1 MSKEELFSK
10 LRQGILN
17 YDSEM
22 TKKGAEEIIEKGIPV
37 LEAISAL
44 NKATVEQGERFARF
58 EVFLTHLMMTADA
71 LNAAL
76 KVLLPKI
83 PKDKVPRVGTV
94 LIGTVKGDIHDIGK
108 TIVATMLTASGFE
121 VHDLGKDVSSTRF
134 AEEAEKLD
142 PDIVAASA
150 LMTTTKPALKDLVDY
165 FKAVG
170 IREKYKIMVGGAPVN
185 ASYAEEI
192 GADSYAPDAVEAA
205 KVAKKLI
212 AKTKAT

>member
-1 MSKEELFSK
+1 MSKEKVFSR

-22 TKKGAEEIIEKGIPV
+22 TKKAAEEVVDKGIPI

-44 NKATVEQGERFARF
+44 NEATVEQGERFARF

-76 KVLLPKI
+76 RVLLPKI
-83 PKDKVPRVGTV
+83 PKEKVPRRGTV

-121 VHDLGKDVSSTRF
+121 VHDLGKDVPTSRF
-134 AEEAEKLD
+134 AEEAEKLG

-150 LMTTTKPALKDLVDY
+150 LMTTTKPALKDLIEY
-165 FKAVG
+165 FEA
-170 IREKYKIMVGGAPVN
+170 IRIRQKYKIMVGGAPIT
-185 ASYAEEI
+185 AAYAEEI

-205 KVAKKLI
+205 KAAKKLV
-212 AKTKAT
+212 AKTRAT